1 MSEVIAAPAAADA
14 PAIVQELAL
23 QTVTNQV
30 AEFNTIEAGL
40 AELAKRYQGV
50 AYDVSTTKGMDE
62 AKQARMAIREVR
74 YKAQNLLTATKKPLN
89 DIKAQVDELAKR
101 IIARIEAI
109 EEPIDKQIKAEEQ
122 RKADEK
128 AARERAEAEARAK
141 VQALIDAIREFLVRA
156 SGGTY
161 QEIAELSREL
171 KELDISLE
179 LYGDRT
185 GEALQL
191 RNEVLEKLAE
201 LGAAEASR
209 AARELAIAKQE
220 EELAERRA
228 AFEAEQEA
236 ARKAQAER
244 EAAEQAERNRKARIQ
259 EHINDLHETFG
270 RTPFGTKSHVIQVM
284 LNDLLEL
291 GIPESVYGERTA
303 EAQRVKDDLVQ
314 GLRTAL
320 GVAKEAEAKAAKD
333 EQERQQRE
341 AELRAEAERLA
352 KVSAAADDLLNA
364 CRVSVAYLA
373 DLNGADWIKGDDVGA
388 MDMRQRAKAAQQIV
402 FNALTKAGDYQ

>member
-128 AARERAEAEARAK
+128 AARERAEAEARAQ
-141 VQALIDAIREFLVRA
+141 VQTRIDAIREFLVRA
-156 SGGTY
+156 SGATC
-161 QEIAELSREL
+161 QELADMGAELEAM
-171 KELDISLE
+171 DISLE

-191 RNEVLEKLAE
+191 RNEVMSKMVALST
-201 LGAAEASR
+201 AEAER
-209 AARELAIAKQE
+209 VMREQELARQE
-220 EELAERRA
+220 AELAERRA

-244 EAAEQAERNRKARIQ
+244 EAAELDERNRKARIQ
-259 EHINDLHETFG
+259 EHLDDLQKYRRDAAAAKLSFT
-270 RTPFGTKSHVIQVM
+270 IA
-284 LNDLLEL
+284 LLIDEL
-291 GIPESVYGERTA
+291 GGLVMTEAIFGER
-303 EAQRVKDDLVQ
+303 VS
-314 GLRTAL
+314 
-320 GVAKEAEAKAAKD
+320 EAEQTRASMLSDMRAMYEAAVEHEAAEHKR
-333 EQERQQRE
+333 EQERLARE

-352 KVSAAADDLLNA
+352 KVSAAADDLLHA